1 MGLESIQC
9 LNQGAFRAHPAAGVT
24 EAILFSL
31 ALTLTYYKIINLV
44 NSLILFLKIFFF
56 YLEAHPKHMEFSR
69 LGVKSELQLPAY
81 TTAAAN
87 TGSELHLRS
96 TPQLVAT
103 LDP

>member
-44 NSLILFLKIFFF
+44 NSLILFLKNFFF
-56 YLEAHPKHMEFSR
+56 LFRGTPK
-69 LGVKSELQLPAY
+69 AY
-81 TTAAAN
+81 GSFQARGQIRATAAC
-87 TGSELHLRS
+87 LHHSCSQHRI
-96 TPQLVAT
+96 
-103 LDP
+103 